1 MLPSALM
8 RALIL
13 LAAVAVTAS
22 SPPAQERGAPAGD
35 HTIWLRS
42 AASQWDHAFPVGN
55 GRMGAMVFGTVNRE
69 RIQLNEETLWMGGP
83 RETDNPEAR
92 GALPD
97 VRRLL
102 FEGKP
107 REAYAVAEKKM
118 MGKPWRLE
126 SYQTAADLRLNFDY
140 EDSI

>member
-83 RETDNPEAR
+83 RDTDNPEAR
-92 GALPD
+92 AALPE
-97 VRRLL
+97 VRRVL
-102 FEGKP
+102 FPGHP
-107 REAYAVAEKKM
+107 RRAYPLAHAQV
-118 MGKPWRLE
+118 MG
-126 SYQTAADLRLNFDY
+126 
-140 EDSI
+140 